1 MLQNVEQILFNKDIF
16 FLFHNILLQV
26 CIGNERS
33 KKSVVTQAVVLSFFY
48 KRKLFFWL
56 VGLDISIRG
65 IIYLLI

>member
-33 KKSVVTQAVVLSFFY
+33 KKKV
-48 KRKLFFWL
+48 
-56 VGLDISIRG
+56 
-65 IIYLLI
+65 